1 MIRIISDS
9 STLLSIEEG
18 KKKHIDI
25 APLSVTINGKTY
37 RENEDITTKE
47 FIDIINEGHLPISSQ
62 PSVGEVLNLY
72 EKYPDDEIIH
82 ISMADGLSGAYN
94 SACMAKNMCEHSEN
108 IEVMN
113 ARTLCMPH
121 RYAVECAAKMVD
133 MGMSKDEIIMEVNKL
148 IDTSKSYLIPKD
160 FNYLVRGGRLSPLVG
175 RIAGLINLVPVVTL
189 SEDSKRLDKFT
200 TARTMKKALSK
211 ICDDLI
217 EAGVDDSHNIFITHA
232 YLDEDTLELIKKIIS
247 ERIPNAYIEINIL
260 GPVFTTQGG
269 PECVTIQTI
278 KKWEK

>member
-1 MIRIISDS
+1 
-9 STLLSIEEG
+9 
-18 KKKHIDI
+18 
-25 APLSVTINGKTY
+25 
-37 RENEDITTKE
+37 
-47 FIDIINEGHLPISSQ
+47 
-62 PSVGEVLNLY
+62 
-72 EKYPDDEIIH
+72 
-82 ISMADGLSGAYN
+82 MADGLSGAYN

-108 IEVMN
+108 IEVIN

-133 MGMSKDEIIMEVNKL
+133 MGMSKDEIIKEVNNL

-160 FNYLVRGGRLSPLVG
+160 FDYLVRGGRLS
-175 RIAGLINLVPVVTL
+175 VVTL

-217 EAGVDDSHNIFITHA
+217 EAGVDENHNIFITHA
-232 YLDEDTLELIKKIIS
+232 YLDEDTLDLIKKTIS

-269 PECVTIQTI
+269 PGCVTIQTI